1 MFEIC
6 ETILLLDGC
15 SGVGPVDLSKKVIE
29 MGWKQ
34 DEKWDEGGRSDTCK
48 ARDRFHA
55 IQESSNILF
64 YPRWNNLYRMVYPRY
79 CKKQFF

>member
-55 IQESSNILF
+55 IQVSKFSSI
-64 YPRWNNLYRMVYPRY
+64 
-79 CKKQFF
+79 KQYLVLAEIHLDFDS